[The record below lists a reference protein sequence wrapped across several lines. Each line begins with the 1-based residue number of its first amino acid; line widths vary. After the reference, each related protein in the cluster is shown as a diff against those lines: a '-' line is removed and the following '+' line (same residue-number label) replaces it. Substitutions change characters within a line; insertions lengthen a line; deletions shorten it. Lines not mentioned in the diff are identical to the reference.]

1 MKRSTSV
8 SQSTG
13 LHSHPVADVSGGGGS
28 VPRSSSGVLP
38 KIRPNAPQARDARL
52 PRESLADLADF
63 IRSTGPSGAAVSSP
77 SGTSPATRISEAGA
91 MRAASGPVAVTNG
104 TDSGRMSL
112 SSQAARS
119 RLQAREA
126 AVDYKDDNSDLIDF
140 IRRGP
145 PAASGN
151 PRIPRN
157 VAPFRTT
164 MDSDQLSGAVG
175 GRAVDAQIRD
185 IDVRSSQASTN
196 VTESSFN
203 SQSALLGRGKQM
215 PAGGSRFGGVD
226 ENEMPMPK
234 RKTHR
239 ARDPYSLDLSD
250 DEIDGAEAAP
260 AANRRAPPPKE
271 ESLADFLK
279 NYAPPPEPV
288 SQPMMQNRPKKKASA
303 PSLMARFGRRDSSNL
318 SPTGSN
324 GSMSPKSPPKAVPD
338 SRSLNSRAGGGRG
351 YIPIQVNM
359 PPGVDTYGL
368 AGGYGSSGAGM
379 GAATSNSGMPSTSGR
394 RVPMK
399 RFEPRDA
406 VSVPSRGTSDLA
418 AFLKNSEP
426 PPGMSPS
433 PQYAPS
439 MSSPEA
445 TSFSRVFVRRKKSSV
460 A

>member
-1 MKRSTSV
+1 
-8 SQSTG
+8 
-13 LHSHPVADVSGGGGS
+13 
-28 VPRSSSGVLP
+28 
-38 KIRPNAPQARDARL
+38 
-52 PRESLADLADF
+52 
-63 IRSTGPSGAAVSSP
+63 
-77 SGTSPATRISEAGA
+77 